1 MSFAILI
8 YLIKWK
14 PIKTKFANYIEIFNE
29 ISILMISYLALG
41 FTNAEPDAEKR
52 SMLGRCF
59 IGLSLGNIAFH
70 LVILLFDSIKKV
82 INLVQRLKKRY

>member
-1 MSFAILI
+1 M
-8 YLIKWK
+8 
-14 PIKTKFANYIEIFNE
+14 KTKFANYIEILNE
-29 ISILMISYLALG
+29 LSILFLSYIALG
-41 FTNAEPDAEKR
+41 FTNAEPDPEKR

-82 INLVQRLKKRY
+82 INLVKRVKKRY